1 VKQQAPALHHHSEAV
16 VGANQSPQVSE
27 DFLDL
32 YYFLFL
38 GHANHAHLGYLLL
51 HDHDDH
57 ILNRSEIHDHSEAV
71 GVVGKSLIE
80 TEMEDTVHSRAQD
93 CAKVA
98 AGLLAVSVHATATE
112 VKPDFV
118 EMVQERGEM
127 FHSQQGFV
135 SSTESVLE

>member
-27 DFLDL
+27 DFLTSTTSSSSATPTTSPRL
-32 YYFLFL
+32 PP
-38 GHANHAHLGYLLL
+38 ASRS
-51 HDHDDH
+51 DDH

-98 AGLLAVSVHATATE
+98 ATVGGILHLSLNQTLPHHTTA
-112 VKPDFV
+112 
-118 EMVQERGEM
+118 
-127 FHSQQGFV
+127 S
-135 SSTESVLE
+135 L